1 MKGIKPAF
9 YVIIA
14 VALIISV
21 CGCTG
26 QTNTTIKATNAP
38 SEIPTASAAS
48 ASHRATANT
57 LDFLSENALIGCW
70 VLSLCF
76 DRKNTFVSCAN
87 IAEMSNFPVGRT
99 HNAKATTGAGP
110 F

>member
-1 MKGIKPAF
+1 
-9 YVIIA
+9 
-14 VALIISV
+14 
-21 CGCTG
+21 
-26 QTNTTIKATNAP
+26 
-38 SEIPTASAAS
+38 
-48 ASHRATANT
+48 
-57 LDFLSENALIGCW
+57 LSENALIGCW